1 MTKQETHSD
10 KISWH
15 NARLLTVAQAISGA
29 NPAIIITT
37 GGLVGHALASD
48 PSLATVPVSTYQLG
62 VALGTIPAAMVM
74 SRFGRRNSYLLSA
87 LIAILSGLVC
97 ALAIYL
103 SSFLLFCFGTLMAGS
118 YASYVQSFRFAA
130 TDGASAELR
139 PRLISWVM
147 VGGLFA
153 AFIGPQVVLSTADMM
168 SEYPNLA
175 TYLGLAL
182 LGACVIPILYFL
194 RTPNADTGVAQGV
207 GAPKEV
213 RSLMEIASSP
223 QFIIAVM
230 AGVVSYSLMSFIMTA
245 APLAMMHHGHDKA
258 DAALGIRWH
267 ILAMYAPSFFTG
279 AFIMRFGSRTI
290 TALGLLILAASGMI
304 AQMGMEISHFWI
316 SLILLG
322 LGWNFGFIGA
332 TAMVTDCYRPEEK
345 TKVQTMNDFL
355 VFASVAISSFSSGK
369 VLADSGWYAVNA
381 LIYPA
386 VAIVLALLLV
396 YSRIGRKT
404 SHS

>member
-1 MTKQETHSD
+1 MTSQERNAD
-10 KISWH
+10 NISWH

-103 SSFLLFCFGTLMAGS
+103 SSFLLFCLGTLMAGS

-168 SEYPNLA
+168 NDYPNLA

-194 RTPNADTGVAQGV
+194 RTPVSDTGVAQGT

-213 RSLMEIASSP
+213 RSLVEIASSP

-279 AFIMRFGSRTI
+279 AFITRFGSRTI
-290 TALGLLILAASGMI
+290 TALGLLILAASGVI

-369 VLADSGWYAVNA
+369 VLADSGWHAVNA

-386 VAIVLALLLV
+386 VAVVLALLLV

-404 SHS
+404 SRS